1 MTNKHDTVFLLL
13 VLFINLSNAIFQ
25 VIIISSSATANQLD
39 VRPATRRLSAPVGA
53 NVTLSCLSSV
63 KPVLCLWKT
72 PYGHVYTLSEGVF
85 AESGR
90 LRHKKLPQ
98 QRSSS
103 NQNECGLEI
112 VGVEERDAGQWECE
126 VGAVVG
132 EDFKT
137 STANI
142 NLEVKGRKCHS
153 LLVIYC
159 RYIFYSS

>member
-1 MTNKHDTVFLLL
+1 M
-13 VLFINLSNAIFQ
+13 
-25 VIIISSSATANQLD
+25 
-39 VRPATRRLSAPVGA
+39 
-53 NVTLSCLSSV
+53 
-63 KPVLCLWKT
+63 WKT

-98 QRSSS
+98 QRSSA

-142 NLEVKGRKCHS
+142 NLEVKGKKYHS
-153 LLVIYC
+153 LLVNLL
-159 RYIFYSS
+159 S